1 MTVNEVMTIHWTY
14 VDSLSTV
21 QGMRCHLVST
31 DIHHQF
37 IWLWSSLVMS
47 KLQTLCNTLSR
58 FFILCRIVHGKIG
71 VIWLNQYN
79 HCLIIINNW
88 QLMSIINSLKYINS
102 LLLNEYNIDKKLISK
117 KEIQKKKGL
126 SLSLFLS
133 ISLSLSLSACPQMN
147 NKYKAGLCFK
157 NTYVKVSNP

>member
-1 MTVNEVMTIHWTY
+1 
-14 VDSLSTV
+14 
-21 QGMRCHLVST
+21 
-31 DIHHQF
+31 
-37 IWLWSSLVMS
+37 
-47 KLQTLCNTLSR
+47 
-58 FFILCRIVHGKIG
+58 
-71 VIWLNQYN
+71 
-79 HCLIIINNW
+79 
-88 QLMSIINSLKYINS
+88 MSIINSLKYINS